1 MADTLAFEGIGSL
14 AGKIRQ
20 GAVSPVALTEELLA
34 RIDALDPRL
43 HAFIALTRERA
54 LGASARRRERA
65 PRAAMTWVRCTAF
78 PTRRRTSTT
87 WPGCRRRRA
96 PACSRTT
103 WPPPTAPPCAG
114 CRRRAWCSWARHTRC
129 SSPSAASASTTT
141 MAPRIIRGTR
151 CPRAGRIEQRLGC
164 GGGGRPRAD
173 GAWHRHGRVGPNP
186 AALCGTVGLKT
197 TVGRISRAGV
207 YPLSFTLDSVGPL
220 TRSVEDAALVYQAL
234 QGPDFDDETTVGV
247 PHSEVLGDLRRGV
260 RGLRIAFGETVFF
273 DGVDAEVDKAVRQA
287 GQVFRGLGA
296 HVDSMAVPEVA
307 EAMADQRRAL
317 VVAAEALAVNGHL
330 LDKHLAVLDPIV
342 TSRMAAARTFPAS
355 DYFAVMRQW
364 AALRR
369 RVVRTLADVD
379 ALIVPATMIPAR
391 PVSVIDATPESYS
404 EHNSKYLR
412 NTVAR
417 QYAGPLRGEPAVR
430 VQQRGLAD
438 RPDDLRQAVRR
449 GDGAARGVGLR
460 AGDGLEG
467 TTPRPHL
474 GRRRRPIRA
483 HLLRWRPRRTL
494 NVERLRL
501 ACCLRAPLRPLD
513 AYGKYASP
521 AAFGRRLAAGPF
533 SASGAPD
540 GCRRRATLSL
550 LLAPWAARST

>member
-20 GAVSPVALTEELLA
+20 GGVSPVALTEDLLA

-54 LGASARRRERA
+54 LGQA
-65 PRAAMTWVRCTAF
+65 RAAESALRSGQDLGPLHGIPYAAKDLYDVAGLPTTAGTRVLKDNVAAADCAAVR
-78 PTRRRTSTT
+78 RL
-87 WPGCRRRRA
+87 
-96 PACSRTT
+96 
-103 WPPPTAPPCAG
+103 
-114 CRRRAWCSWARHTRC
+114 
-129 SSPSAASASTTT
+129 SAAGMVLVGKTHTVQFAFGGVGINHDHGTPHNPWHQVPHAPGGSSSGSGVAVAAGLVP
-141 MAPRIIRGTR
+141 MALGTDTGGSVRI
-151 CPRAGRIEQRLGC
+151 
-164 GGGGRPRAD
+164 
-173 GAWHRHGRVGPNP
+173 P

-296 HVDSMAVPEVA
+296 HVDSMAVPEAA
-307 EAMADQRRAL
+307 EAMAEQRRAL
-317 VVAAEALAVNGHL
+317 MVAAEALAVNGHL
-330 LDKHLAVLDPIV
+330 LDKHLDALDPIV
-342 TSRMAAARTFPAS
+342 TSRMAAGRTFPAT
-355 DYFAVMRQW
+355 DYFAVLRQW

-369 RVVRTLADVD
+369 RLVRTLADVD

-412 NTVAR
+412 NTSLGNTLNLCAVNLPCGFSAEGLPIGLMIYAKPFDEATALRVAWAYEQATDWKTR
-417 QYAGPLRGEPAVR
+417 
-430 VQQRGLAD
+430 
-438 RPDDLRQAVRR
+438 RPDL
-449 GDGAARGVGLR
+449 
-460 AGDGLEG
+460 
-467 TTPRPHL
+467 T
-474 GRRRRPIRA
+474 
-483 HLLRWRPRRTL
+483 W
-494 NVERLRL
+494 
-501 ACCLRAPLRPLD
+501 
-513 AYGKYASP
+513 
-521 AAFGRRLAAGPF
+521 AAG
-533 SASGAPD
+533 G
-540 GCRRRATLSL
+540 R
-550 LLAPWAARST
+550 